1 MNKAIEE
8 TRDQIIIPENEILD
22 YLISKDY
29 VKSNWYNHISSS
41 FVDMEELLKELKES
55 CFDQIHKKYKDYGI
69 IVKFIYYI
77 ILYYL
82 YNLKK
87 DSFSIII
94 IIFCYK
100 YLIN

>member
-55 CFDQIHKKYKDYGI
+55 CFEQIHKKYKDYGI

-77 ILYYL
+77 ILYY
-82 YNLKK
+82 
-87 DSFSIII
+87 IIYI
-94 IIFCYK
+94 I
-100 YLIN
+100 